1 MRGESEFC
9 VGKGELETWRGD
21 IKDIAE
27 GVGLYIITTDGQA
40 RYITCAVCFCF
51 EPTISIGEGSEINI
65 GEAVKKLVL
74 KFLGGERL
82 GTFCG
87 DKVFIS
93 GAVY

>member
-1 MRGESEFC
+1 MRGESELC

-27 GVGLYIITTDGQA
+27 CVRLDIIATDGQA
-40 RYITCAVCFCF
+40 RYIAYAVCFCF

-74 KFLGGERL
+74 KLLGGECL

-87 DKVFIS
+87 DKAFVS

>member
-9 VGKGELETWRGD
+9 IGKGKLETWRGN

-27 GVGLYIITTDGQA
+27 CVGLDIIATDGQV
-40 RYITCAVCFCF
+40 RYIAYAVCFCF
-51 EPTISIGEGSEINI
+51 EPTISIGEGSKINI

-74 KFLGGERL
+74 KFLGGECL
-82 GTFCG
+82 GAFCG
-87 DKVFIS
+87 GKVFVS

>member
-1 MRGESEFC
+1 MRGENEFC

-27 GVGLYIITTDGQA
+27 GVWLDIIAADGQV
-40 RYITCAVCFCF
+40 RYIAYAVCFCF
-51 EPTISIGEGSEINI
+51 EPTISIGEGSKINI

-74 KFLGGERL
+74 KFLGGECP

-87 DKVFIS
+87 VEVLVS

>member
-9 VGKGELETWRGD
+9 IGKGKLETWRGD

-27 GVGLYIITTDGQA
+27 GVWLDIIAADGQV
-40 RYITCAVCFCF
+40 RYIAYAVCFCF

-65 GEAVKKLVL
+65 VEAVKKLVL

-87 DKVFIS
+87 DKVFVS

>member
-9 VGKGELETWRGD
+9 IGKGKLETWRGD
-21 IKDIAE
+21 IKNIAE
-27 GVGLYIITTDGQA
+27 CVGLYIIAADGQA
-40 RYITCAVCFCF
+40 CNIACVVCFCF

-65 GEAVKKLVL
+65 VEAVKKLVL

-82 GTFCG
+82 GSFCG
-87 DKVFIS
+87 GKVFVS

>member
-9 VGKGELETWRGD
+9 IGKGELETWRGN

-27 GVGLYIITTDGQA
+27 GVWLYLIAADGQV
-40 RYITCAVCFCF
+40 RYIAYAVCFCF
-51 EPTISIGEGSEINI
+51 EPTISIVEGSEINI

-74 KFLGGERL
+74 KFLGGECL

-87 DKVFIS
+87 GKVFVS

>member
-1 MRGESEFC
+1 M
-9 VGKGELETWRGD
+9 D
-21 IKDIAE
+21 IIA
-27 GVGLYIITTDGQA
+27 TDGQV
-40 RYITCAVCFCF
+40 RYIAYAVCFCF
-51 EPTISIGEGSEINI
+51 EPTVSIGEGSEINI

-87 DKVFIS
+87 VKVFVS

>member
-9 VGKGELETWRGD
+9 VGKGELEAGRGD
-21 IKDIAE
+21 IEDIAE
-27 GVGLYIITTDGQA
+27 RVWLDIIAADGQV
-40 RYITCAVCFCF
+40 RYIAYAVCFCF
-51 EPTISIGEGSEINI
+51 EPIISIGEGSEINI
-65 GEAVKKLVL
+65 GKAVKKLVL

-87 DKVFIS
+87 DKVFVS

>member
-9 VGKGELETWRGD
+9 IGKGELETWRGD
-21 IKDIAE
+21 IEDIAE
-27 GVGLYIITTDGQA
+27 CVGLDLIATDGQA
-40 RYITCAVCFCF
+40 SYIAYAVCFCF

-65 GEAVKKLVL
+65 GEAVKELVL
-74 KFLGGERL
+74 KFPGGECL

-87 DKVFIS
+87 VKVFVS